1 MKRKEMPKIQKFM
14 TAMPHTVGSDI
25 PLKKALELMTAHH
38 IRHLPVQSAGTLE
51 GVLSDRD
58 IRLAA
63 SFQGA
68 EELRVDDVMS
78 PDPFKV
84 SPDAE
89 LDYVVREMAE
99 HKYGCAVV
107 QQDNG
112 RVVGIFTATD
122 GLRVL
127 AELLDKNYQ
136 HLDNG

>member
-1 MKRKEMPKIQKFM
+1 MKRKEMPQIQKYM
-14 TAMPHTVGSDI
+14 TAMPHTIGTDI
-25 PLKKALELMTAHH
+25 PVKKALELMTSHR
-38 IRHLPVQSAGTLE
+38 IRHLPVQSGGKLL
-51 GVLSDRD
+51 GILSDRD

-68 EELRVDDVMS
+68 EELLVEDVMS

-84 SPDAE
+84 EPDSS
-89 LDYVVREMAE
+89 LDYVVSEMAE
-99 HKYGCAVV
+99 HKYGCAVI
-107 QQDNG
+107 QQGNG